1 MSNAS
6 EKAKPGRRAAG
17 RGKIGSRAAHLS
29 KDSAKPAKKIVRGVT
44 KKKKVSGKGYY
55 FGVYS
60 ASPTERIS
68 MIREG
73 VPAQRAKW
81 ILRDLGVEQRDFFNA
96 LGLKTATVN
105 RKVKDDDV
113 LSFAESERLIGFAK
127 LVGQLDAIVAE
138 SGDPE
143 GFDSSEWMSRWLLD
157 PLPSLGGRKPIEFLD
172 TMEGQT
178 IVSSMIARMQSGA
191 YA

>member
-1 MSNAS
+1 MSDAS
-6 EKAKPGRRAAG
+6 ETVRPGKRAAG
-17 RGKIGSRAAHLS
+17 RGKVSAREAHRS
-29 KDSAKPAKKIVRGVT
+29 KDGAKPRGKVARGIMKNT
-44 KKKKVSGKGYY
+44 KVSGKAYY
-55 FGVYS
+55 SGVYS

-81 ILRDLGVEQRDFFNA
+81 ILKDLGVEQRDFFNA

-105 RKVKDDDV
+105 RKVKDHDV
-113 LSFAESERLIGFAK
+113 LSSAESERLIGFAK

-157 PLPSLGGRKPIEFLD
+157 PLPSLGGRKPIDFLD
-172 TMEGQT
+172 TMEGQA

>member
-1 MSNAS
+1 MSDAS
-6 EKAKPGRRAAG
+6 EKAKAAKRATN
-17 RGKIGSRAAHLS
+17 RGKLSSRAAHLI
-29 KDSAKPAKKIVRGVT
+29 KDGAKPRGKSGRGVIKSAKG
-44 KKKKVSGKGYY
+44 SSKGYY
-55 FGVYS
+55 IDIYS

-73 VPAQRAKW
+73 VPAQRVKW
-81 ILRDLGVEQRDFFNA
+81 ILKDLGVEQQDFFNA

-105 RKVKDDDV
+105 RKVKEHDV
-113 LSFAESERLIGFAK
+113 LSSAESERLIGFAK

-138 SGDPE
+138 SGDPD
-143 GFDSSEWMSRWLLD
+143 GFDSSEWMSNWLLD
-157 PLPSLGGRKPIEFLD
+157 PLPSLGGRKPIDFLD
-172 TMEGQT
+172 TMEGQS